1 MINQNYIS
9 VCGPDD
15 ILPPSLTWVILF
27 DAVVEN
33 GDGDASPRE
42 PLAPRPLHVH
52 VVTAIPVKVCC
63 TRNFTNLI
71 HAGLI

>member
-1 MINQNYIS
+1 MLGDKSKLQLEL
-9 VCGPDD
+9 CGPDD

-52 VVTAIPVKVCC
+52 VVPALPVFRFVVQRSLKIL
-63 TRNFTNLI
+63 F
-71 HAGLI
+71 